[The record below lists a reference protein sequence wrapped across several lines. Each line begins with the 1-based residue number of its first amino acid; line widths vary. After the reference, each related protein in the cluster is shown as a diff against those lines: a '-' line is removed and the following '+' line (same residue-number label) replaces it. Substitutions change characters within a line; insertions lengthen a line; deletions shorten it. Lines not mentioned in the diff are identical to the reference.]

1 MPSRATAI
9 TRTSFTRCVESP
21 GFFPAFYRNFFV
33 ALPAAEPLFA
43 KTDLSRQHRLLE
55 HAIKILLIF
64 PQQPPGEPN
73 VLARLA
79 EKHGKAGLGIDPA
92 WYAIFLDSLI
102 LTARQFDPEFSPA
115 VGAAWREALQP
126 GMDYMRY
133 WDRDHA

>member
-1 MPSRATAI
+1 M
-9 TRTSFTRCVESP
+9 TRSSFARCVAAPE
-21 GFFPAFYRNFFV
+21 FFSAFYRNFFV

-43 KTDLSRQHRLLE
+43 GTDRTRQHRLLE

-64 PQQPPGEPN
+64 PQQPPVEPN
-73 VLARLA
+73 VLDRLA
-79 EKHGKAGLGIDPA
+79 QKHGQSGLGINPA
-92 WYAIFLDSLI
+92 WYPVFLDSLVI
-102 LTARQFDPEFSPA
+102 TAGQFDPEFSPE